1 MKVFI
6 VFGSETWVVKP
17 RIGRLLGGLHHR
29 VAHRLTRQQPRK
41 GRDIGWVYIP
51 LAEAMA
57 EEGLQKS
64 VIDVSG

>member
-17 RIGRLLGGLHHR
+17 RIGKLLGGFHHR